1 MDEPGV
7 AAQSVTESFAAV
19 RFQIWTWRRNGP
31 AGNCLPANAPEVVVR
46 FTQPPFTLF
55 NVIEKASGH
64 RVRFRLG
71 LDISIGTGAR
81 RKAPGNKIRGEAVE
95 LTALGVGH
103 GEMTPYE
110 RLRRRHGRRPPVR
123 LTRPGAAELARKF
136 AEPTQDDTSTQYK
149 PGTLGAGRN
158 EGFRAAHRRQK
169 QRSITCFRVSRNA
182 INGPISNSAKR

>member
-1 MDEPGV
+1 MSRLCRDDLVRGQFRGCMDEPGV

-81 RKAPGNKIRGEAVE
+81 RKVPGNKIRGEAVE

-123 LTRPGAAELARKF
+123 HPSGRSRARTEICRTDPGRHVHPIQARHPGGRP
-136 AEPTQDDTSTQYK
+136 Q
-149 PGTLGAGRN
+149 
-158 EGFRAAHRRQK
+158 
-169 QRSITCFRVSRNA
+169 
-182 INGPISNSAKR
+182 